1 LVAFDAVAG
10 HAARARGPPG
20 RRGVSPAFAG
30 TRSPAAE
37 KKKKK
42 KKKREQNDTLTHPRF
57 LEAALVQSKP
67 GVFADSFWPAPIG
80 FDSVRVAKRVAGP
93 TSR

>member
-1 LVAFDAVAG
+1 LTRWRVT
-10 HAARARGPPG
+10 
-20 RRGVSPAFAG
+20 RRGREDRRVGAVSRRPSRGRALL
-30 TRSPAAE
+30 PPK

-67 GVFADSFWPAPIG
+67 GVFADSFWPALIG